1 VPDSIKILLSRAS
14 DRIEASEERCIAAN
28 MRIMQ
33 TTELVAIS
41 RNMLARS
48 RARLS
53 EDYAAREHR
62 ALVR

>member
-1 VPDSIKILLSRAS
+1 MPDSIKILLSRTS
-14 DRIEASEERCIAAN
+14 DRIQASGERCIAAN

-41 RNMLARS
+41 RNMLAHS

-53 EDYAAREHR
+53 VDYAAREYWKQ
-62 ALVR
+62 

>member
-1 VPDSIKILLSRAS
+1 MPDSIKILLSRTS
-14 DRIEASEERCIAAN
+14 DRIEASGERCIAAN
-28 MRIMQ
+28 VRMMQ

-53 EDYAAREHR
+53 VDYAAGE
-62 ALVR
+62 

>member
-1 VPDSIKILLSRAS
+1 MSDSVKILLSRTPDQIQAS
-14 DRIEASEERCIAAN
+14 GERCIAAN

-41 RNMLARS
+41 RNMLAHS

-53 EDYAAREHR
+53 LDQAAREYWKQ
-62 ALVR
+62 